1 MKIKYYR
8 KSVYGSEL
16 KYCLDEGM
24 AEIVSTITKMKTLS
38 KIDME
43 AFKKLGVEFEE
54 VLAPEEDTIKN

>member
-24 AEIVSTITKMKTLS
+24 GELISSITKQRTLS
-38 KIDME
+38 KSDME
-43 AFKKLGVEFEE
+43 AFKKLGIEFEE
-54 VLAPEEDTIKN
+54 VLAPEENTIKR